1 MADHWGWRFA
11 FSAQVP
17 LLVGSLVLIAWFVPG
32 NVGQRAEGHWVTLLA
47 QIDYLGTLLLGVS
60 VGSLLLGVSL
70 KTAATKADGS
80 DFGWSDPLILGL
92 LVTFSVSLILFL
104 LVEGKYA
111 AQPVL
116 PLSLMARRTPF
127 FVGLANLLMA
137 MAVFSMLYNVPL
149 WFVAVQLQS
158 SSAAGVHLLPYSVL
172 IGFGSLMVG
181 WYMRRTGRYWA
192 IMVVSGSIVLAS
204 CIMLLAWR
212 VSSPEWILWLAPS
225 PAGFGYAGVLT
236 STLVALM
243 TDVQRE
249 GKGEM

>member
-1 MADHWGWRFA
+1 MADKWGWRFA

-17 LLVGSLVLIAWFVPG
+17 LLLGSIVLIALFVPG
-32 NVGQRAEGHWVTLLA
+32 NIGQREEGPWLAKLA

-60 VGSLLLGVSL
+60 VGTLLLGVSL
-70 KTAATKADGS
+70 KTAATKADGGE
-80 DFGWSDPLILGL
+80 FGWADPLIAGL
-92 LVTFSVSLILFL
+92 LAAFVASALLFL
-104 LVEGKYA
+104 LIEGRYA

-116 PLSLMARRTPF
+116 PLGMMARRTPF

-149 WFVAVQLQS
+149 WFVAVKLQS
-158 SSAAGVHLLPYSVL
+158 SSSAGVHLLPYSVL

-181 WYMRRTGRYWA
+181 WYMRRTGRYWG
-192 IMVVSGSIVLAS
+192 IMVASGAIVLLS
-204 CIMLLAWR
+204 CALLLAWR
-212 VSSPEWILWLAPS
+212 VDSPAWILWLAPS

-243 TDVQRE
+243 TDVTRE